1 MRASRDLMDALRP
14 GWRGAWDRFWFGEGP
29 LLRLAI
35 FRILVLCMALYALEF
50 HRLSLFQGNA
60 ASEFVSRRYVPLY
73 FLELLR
79 IGPLSQSLALYIYYG
94 LWISIS
100 LALLGL
106 FTRLTCWL
114 SALGMLLW
122 IGMGYSYGQPHHE
135 YGMLAFALLA
145 LPFGPVGERL
155 SLDAWLRRRRAS
167 RSGAM
172 PVPREWAPGAM
183 LPLRFVQVSIVI
195 GYLSA
200 GTSKLRFGGL
210 DWMNGYTLQ
219 AFMLEFDGALTE
231 HVSSHLSL
239 VRLMSVGVIAIQC
252 SCFLAVIWQPLRWF
266 YVPAIIAVHIG
277 SQYLMDTGTF
287 LGLWMLMACFMD
299 LERVSSFLGQRMT
312 QGARWRRLF
321 WGTLLLFGC
330 LWLASMYVHKGP
342 RVVPYFLA
350 AAWLG
355 GYLRRRRR

>member
-1 MRASRDLMDALRP
+1 MRASRDLLDALRP
-14 GWRGAWDRFWFGEGP
+14 GWRGAWDRFWFGEGS

-35 FRILVLCMALYALEF
+35 FRILVLCTALYALEF
-50 HRLSLFQGNA
+50 HRLSLLQGDA
-60 ASEFVSRRYVPLY
+60 ASDYVSRRYVPIYL
-73 FLELLR
+73 LEMLR
-79 IGPLSQSLALYIYYG
+79 IGPLSQSAALTIYYG
-94 LWISIS
+94 LWGCIS
-100 LALLGL
+100 LAILGL
-106 FTRLTCWL
+106 FTRLTCLL

-122 IGMGYSYGQPHHE
+122 VGMGYSYGQPHHE

-155 SLDAWLRRRRAS
+155 SLDAWLRRRKSRAM
-167 RSGAM
+167 GEA
-172 PVPREWAPGAM
+172 PALCEWAPGAM

-200 GTSKLRFGGL
+200 GSSKLRFGGL

-231 HVSSHLSL
+231 HVSEYLSL
-239 VRLMSVGVIAIQC
+239 VRLMSMGVIAIQ
-252 SCFLAVIWQPLRWF
+252 STCFLAVIWQPLRWF

-287 LGLWMLMACFMD
+287 LGLWMLMACFLD
-299 LERVSSFLGQRMT
+299 LERVPGFLGQRLKR
-312 QGARWRRLF
+312 GSWGRRLC
-321 WGTLLLFGC
+321 WGVLLLAGG

-355 GYLRRRRR
+355 GYLRSRRR